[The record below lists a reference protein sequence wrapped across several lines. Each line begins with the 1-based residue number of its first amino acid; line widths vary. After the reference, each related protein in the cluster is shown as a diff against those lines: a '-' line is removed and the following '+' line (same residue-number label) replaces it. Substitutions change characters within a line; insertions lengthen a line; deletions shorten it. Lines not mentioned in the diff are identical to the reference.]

1 MSFLVLFA
9 CMRLFVLFV
18 LVKFYR
24 KKKIKRFEITPD
36 NPIHYTTFGKIFLER
51 ENPTLN
57 D

>member
-9 CMRLFVLFV
+9 CMRLFV

-36 NPIHYTTFGKIFLER
+36 NPIQYTTFGKIFLER
-51 ENPTLN
+51 ESPTLN